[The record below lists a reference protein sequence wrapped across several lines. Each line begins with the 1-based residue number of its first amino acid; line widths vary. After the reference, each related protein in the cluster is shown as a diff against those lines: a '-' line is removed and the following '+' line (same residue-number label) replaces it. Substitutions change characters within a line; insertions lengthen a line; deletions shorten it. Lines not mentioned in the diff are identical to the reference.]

1 MIIRYYWRVKKKMN
15 KDNSFSETESQKTEY
30 LPKVRA
36 IYQAVF
42 ELLEEGADLNSL
54 TVSEITRKAG
64 IGKGTAYEYFSD
76 KEEMIGKA
84 ICYNVEVFC
93 QKIYEGTEKEE
104 TLHDKINYVL
114 LAMER
119 QVPDANCIFRLVHVI
134 STNSVTGRRFREVVE
149 QQRLF
154 GEMPVVSVIKRILGD
169 VLKDREPLSEEKEAY
184 IVMSIYS
191 RILGYGMLLNERI
204 FKQPEER
211 ASMRALVCRGICKEV
226 EEIDI
231 L

>member
-1 MIIRYYWRVKKKMN
+1 MN
-15 KDNSFSETESQKTEY
+15 KDNLIFGTEY
-30 LPKVRA
+30 LPKVKA

-42 ELLEEGADLNSL
+42 ELFEEGADLNSL

-76 KEEMIGKA
+76 KEEMIGRA

-93 QKIYEGTEKEE
+93 GKIYEASKKEK
-104 TLHDKINYVL
+104 TLYDKVNYVL

-119 QVPDANCIFRLVHVI
+119 QVPDANCIFRLIHII
-134 STNSVTGRRFREVVE
+134 SGNSVTSRRFREVVE

-154 GEMPVVSVIKRILGD
+154 GEMPVVNVIKRILTD
-169 VLKDREPLSEEKEAY
+169 VLKDREALSEEKEAY
-184 IVMSIYS
+184 LVMSIYS
-191 RILGYGMLLNERI
+191 RIWGYGMLLNEERY
-204 FKQPEER
+204 KQPEER
-211 ASMRALVCRGICKEV
+211 ASMRSLICRGICKEV
-226 EEIDI
+226 DEIDI